1 MEEEYTTQQT
11 QALMQDDREQLRQQA
26 YHHLHEKQWTL
37 AQHLFAELLE
47 HDGANEDLFR
57 GSLAALDGA
66 EQFEALLAQA
76 QNVLEH
82 TTNAAY
88 ALAFKAR
95 ALQKLNF
102 LSEATIANDQALLLD
117 TNLPLAW
124 INRSGLQLL
133 QQKFPE
139 ALRSAQHAVEVAPDD
154 ARAWA
159 NKGVALLNFDRL
171 LEGLTAFNQS
181 LVCDPTN
188 LFALK
193 MKSEILFKLGR
204 LAEVVTNTEQI
215 LRIDPTN
222 SEALS
227 LVMQALRSLER
238 YEELQQTAKELT
250 RLDPENVF
258 AWENYVRSLRG
269 TGAFEAANEALERLL
284 DLDPG
289 NVRFW
294 TMKADTLYRLL
305 RYREAVATADH
316 AIYLNPEYPPAR
328 RIREQALKR
337 LYQRKKK

>member
-1 MEEEYTTQQT
+1 
-11 QALMQDDREQLRQQA
+11 MQDNREQLRQQA
-26 YHHLHEKQWTL
+26 YQYLQEKQWAQ
-37 AQHLFAELLE
+37 AQHLFAELLS
-47 HDGANEDLFR
+47 HDEADEDIFH

-66 EQFEALLAQA
+66 GQFEALLAQA
-76 QNVLEH
+76 QHVLDH
-82 TTNAAY
+82 TANAAY

-117 TNLPLAW
+117 THLPLAW

-133 QQKFPE
+133 QGKFPE
-139 ALRSAQHAVEVAPDD
+139 ALRSAQHAIEIAPDD

-159 NKGVALLNFDRL
+159 NKGVALLNFDDL
-171 LEGLTAFNQS
+171 LEGLNAFDQS
-181 LVCDPTN
+181 LTCDPTN
-188 LFALK
+188 LFAFK
-193 MKSEILFKLGR
+193 MKSEILLKLGR
-204 LAEVVTNTEQI
+204 LADVVTNTEHI

-222 SEALS
+222 IEALS
-227 LVMQALRSLER
+227 FATQALRSLER
-238 YEELQQTAKELT
+238 YEELQRMAKELT

-258 AWENYVRSLRG
+258 AWENFVRALRG
-269 TGAFEAANEALERLL
+269 TGNFEEANEAFEPLL

-294 TMKADTLYRLL
+294 TLKADTLYRLL

-316 AIYLNPEYPPAR
+316 AIYLSPDYLPAR

-337 LYQRKKK
+337 MYQRKKK

>member
-1 MEEEYTTQQT
+1 MDNDHITQHR

-26 YHHLHEKQWTL
+26 YLHLHEKQWIQ
-37 AQHLFAELLE
+37 AQHLFAELLA
-47 HDGANEDLFR
+47 HDEADEDTFR
-57 GSLAALDGA
+57 GLMTSLDGA
-66 EQFEALLAQA
+66 GQFEALLAQA
-76 QNVLEH
+76 QHVLEH
-82 TTNAAY
+82 RPNAAY

-95 ALQKLNF
+95 ALQKLNH

-139 ALRSAQHAVEVAPDD
+139 ALRSAQHAVEIASHD

-159 NKGVALLNFDRL
+159 NMGVALLNFGSL
-171 LEGLTAFNQS
+171 LEALNAFNQS
-181 LVCDPTN
+181 LACDATN
-188 LFALK
+188 LFAFT
-193 MKSEILFKLGR
+193 MKSEILLKLGR
-204 LAEVVTNTEQI
+204 LADVVTNTEQT

-227 LVMQALRSLER
+227 LAIQALRSLER
-238 YEELQQTAKELT
+238 FEALQQTAKELT
-250 RLDPENVF
+250 RLDPENVL
-258 AWENYVRSLRG
+258 AWENYIRGLRG
-269 TGAFEAANEALERLL
+269 IGNFEEAHEAFEQLL
-284 DLDPG
+284 DLDPN

-294 TMKADTLYRLL
+294 TLKADTLYRLL
-305 RYREAVATADH
+305 RYREAIATADH

-337 LYQRKKK
+337 MYQQKRK